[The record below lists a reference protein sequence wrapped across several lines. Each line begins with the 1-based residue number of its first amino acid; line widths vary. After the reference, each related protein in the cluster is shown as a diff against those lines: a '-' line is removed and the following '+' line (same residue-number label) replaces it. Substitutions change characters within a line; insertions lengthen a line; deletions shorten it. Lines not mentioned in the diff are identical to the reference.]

1 MMNNNVDKL
10 GCARISNNI
19 IQSSKHVEAILIH
32 PKQNKVLQARFM
44 MLIFM
49 VITHKNQKR

>member
-1 MMNNNVDKL
+1 MNNNVDKL